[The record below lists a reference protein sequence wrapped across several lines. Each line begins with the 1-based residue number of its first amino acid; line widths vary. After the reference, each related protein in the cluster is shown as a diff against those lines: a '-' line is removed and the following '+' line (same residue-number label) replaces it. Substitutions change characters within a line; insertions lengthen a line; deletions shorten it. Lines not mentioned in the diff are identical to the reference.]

1 LGFWKPLQRTMFFL
15 SFQLRSVWRM
25 RLEGR
30 KAVLVR
36 AIALAASSSALPAS
50 S

>member
-1 LGFWKPLQRTMFFL
+1 L

-25 RLEGR
+25 RLGGH

-36 AIALAASSSALPAS
+36 AIVELLAVRQ
-50 S
+50 